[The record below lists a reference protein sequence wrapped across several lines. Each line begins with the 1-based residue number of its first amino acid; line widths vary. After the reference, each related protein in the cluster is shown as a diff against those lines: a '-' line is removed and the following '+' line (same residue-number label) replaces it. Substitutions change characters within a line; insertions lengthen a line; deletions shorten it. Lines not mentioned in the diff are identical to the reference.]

1 MGVKRS
7 YSKREANKLYDRVK
21 LRLARHYPPRLFLSK
36 KNYDK
41 PLFGAQYIHVMQ
53 AFEISEKKKDGSY
66 TIGVWHIYNKWDKA
80 TYQIDVRADGSA
92 WPEWSDL
99 GELDIDP
106 GDDAEVAE
114 MIKNLKPFCELNSQ
128 VCQPL

>member
-53 AFEISEKKKDGSY
+53 AFENSEKKKDGSY